1 VTPKGEFER
10 IELFIREFRLAGGAL
25 AGPQVPLGPGDD
37 AAIVKARGPL
47 AITTDALVEDVHF
60 RRGWGTWEQVGYK
73 ALAVNLSD
81 LAAMGARPVGFTCA
95 LGLPPDVGDEILAA
109 IARGLARLALPHNAI
124 LAGGNFTRAR
134 EVSLTITAF
143 GELDGQ
149 PLRRDGAR
157 VGDSILLVGDV
168 GVAAAELR
176 VLQQGGAL
184 LAGRSA
190 LLEPFPQIEAGHLA
204 MAHARCAIDVSDGL
218 AQDLEHVARASA
230 LRLRISFAHVPVSD
244 RFRGLTEASSE
255 AERAHLLLAGGEDY
269 SLVVVA
275 PPTSVHRLCR
285 DLPAAQIGVVEEGR
299 GLMIDGLPSGTR
311 LEGHD
316 HFR

>member
-47 AITTDALVEDVHF
+47 AITTDALVEDVH
-60 RRGWGTWEQVGYK
+60 V
-73 ALAVNLSD
+73 
-81 LAAMGARPVGFTCA
+81 RPVGFTCA